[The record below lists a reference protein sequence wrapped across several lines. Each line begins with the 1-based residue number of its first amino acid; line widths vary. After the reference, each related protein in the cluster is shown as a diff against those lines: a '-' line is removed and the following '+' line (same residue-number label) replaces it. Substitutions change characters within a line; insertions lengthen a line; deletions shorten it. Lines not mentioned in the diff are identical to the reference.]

1 MAKNHFDEAMKSFV
15 WKIAGIQSQLELIHG
30 TWAKTIGVTEPQWV
44 ILMAIDDL
52 DKGNGVTGTDIAAKI
67 RVHPAFITTQTKS
80 LEKAGLLTRETS
92 PADARYVLMS
102 LTPKARKSIA
112 ELKEKRDAL
121 NASMFSGLSIEAV
134 RDLDSK
140 LGLIA
145 KNAERAARMLAIGAD

>member
-1 MAKNHFDEAMKSFV
+1 
-15 WKIAGIQSQLELIHG
+15 
-30 TWAKTIGVTEPQWV
+30 
-44 ILMAIDDL
+44 
-52 DKGNGVTGTDIAAKI
+52 
-67 RVHPAFITTQTKS
+67 
-80 LEKAGLLTRETS
+80 
-92 PADARYVLMS
+92 MS

-121 NASMFSGLSIEAV
+121 NASLFSGLSIEAV